1 MTHKIYPTM
10 RLDELFAVEATQSVL
25 YSDSSLNT
33 RPMTW
38 YVESP
43 NEISRL
49 FDAIAYS
56 KGEFNFFC
64 LVLQLLKLFEIYILA
79 GAVIRMF
86 HHALTEETFN
96 KGIQIYLSKNT
107 SNPEGVAEPKHFYDA
122 LQQAAIA
129 DNAIPSIYSMAE
141 LFGRW
146 ETQPGYPIV
155 YVERSYNDQRIK
167 FTQVCK
173 IKLSNLNI
181 N

>member
-1 MTHKIYPTM
+1 MCFSITKAFKI
-10 RLDELFAVEATQSVL
+10 D
-25 YSDSSLNT
+25 
-33 RPMTW
+33 
-38 YVESP
+38 
-43 NEISRL
+43 I
-49 FDAIAYS
+49 I
-56 KGEFNFFC
+56 
-64 LVLQLLKLFEIYILA
+64 A

-96 KGIQIYLSKNT
+96 KGIQIYLSKST
-107 SNPEGVAEPKHFYDA
+107 SNPEGVAEPKHLYDA
-122 LQQAAIA
+122 LQQAADA
-129 DNAIPSIYSMAE
+129 DNAIPSIYTIAE

-167 FTQVCK
+167 FTQVFK

>member
-1 MTHKIYPTM
+1 M
-10 RLDELFAVEATQSVL
+10 
-25 YSDSSLNT
+25 SL
-33 RPMTW
+33 
-38 YVESP
+38 
-43 NEISRL
+43 
-49 FDAIAYS
+49 
-56 KGEFNFFC
+56 KFFF
-64 LVLQLLKLFEIYILA
+64 LVFQLLKLFEIDILA

-107 SNPEGVAEPKHFYDA
+107 SNPEGVAEPKHLYDA
-122 LQQAAIA
+122 LQQAAEA